1 VLYGLFGVGG
11 SSFATPVF
19 GLLGLPGLIAIAT
32 PLPATIPAALVG
44 AAAYARRRE
53 VEWNVARWCVI
64 GGVPGTIAGALLSR
78 AVGGKPLLFA
88 SGVVLAVV
96 GVRMLLPGDENE
108 RIRGRGRRRAG
119 VVIPA
124 ALAIGVFTG
133 LLANGGGFL
142 LVPLYVVV
150 LGLTM
155 PQSAG
160 TSLVVIGALAVP
172 TFITHWILGHIAW
185 HAAGAFALGAVPG
198 TLIGTLLTRRV
209 ESDRL
214 RRAFAVLL
222 IVFAGYFIARQVGA

>member
-1 VLYGLFGVGG
+1 VFGVGG

-32 PLPATIPAALVG
+32 PLPGTIPAALVG
-44 AAAYARRRE
+44 AFAYARRNE
-53 VEWNVARWCVI
+53 VEWRVARWCI
-64 GGVPGTIAGALLSR
+64 AGGVPGTIAGALLSR
-78 AVGGKPLLFA
+78 VIGGRPLLIA

-96 GVRMLLPGDENE
+96 GVRMLLPADENE
-108 RIRGRGRRRAG
+108 RIRGRARRRAE

-160 TSLVVIGALAVP
+160 TSLVVISGLAIP
-172 TFITHWILGHIAW
+172 TLITHWVLGHIAW
-185 HAAGAFALGAVPG
+185 QVAGAFALGTVPG
-198 TLIGTLLTRRV
+198 TLLGTVLTRRFQ
-209 ESDRL
+209 SDGL

-222 IVFAGYFIARQVGA
+222 VLFAAYFVTRQFV

>member
-1 VLYGLFGVGG
+1 MYGLFGVGG

-44 AAAYARRRE
+44 AAAYARRAE
-53 VEWNVARWCVI
+53 VEWRVARWCI
-64 GGVPGTIAGALLSR
+64 AGGVPGTIAGALLSR
-78 AVGGKPLLFA
+78 VVGGKPLLIA

-96 GVRMLLPGDENE
+96 GARMLLPADENE
-108 RIRGRGRRRAG
+108 RIRGRARRRPAI
-119 VVIPA
+119 VIPA

-133 LLANGGGFL
+133 MLANGGGFL

-155 PQSAG
+155 PESAG
-160 TSLVVIGALAVP
+160 TSLVVIAALAVP
-172 TFITHWILGHIAW
+172 TFVTHWLLGHIAW
-185 HAAGAFALGAVPG
+185 KVAGAFALGAVPG
-198 TLIGTLLTRRV
+198 TLIGTLFTRRA
-209 ESDRL
+209 ESDLL

-222 IVFAGYFIARQVGA
+222 IGFACYFLIHQVRTR